1 MMDVSLLMWTRHKQ
15 NTSLLI
21 SVSLDFLLKE
31 QIIFVQ
37 IFFWGGGGG
46 LVIIALRDLL
56 LNANHDLFIFFSK

>member
-37 IFFWGGGGG
+37 IFFWGGGG
-46 LVIIALRDLL
+46 LVIITLRDLL
-56 LNANHDLFIFFSK
+56 LNANHDLFFFF